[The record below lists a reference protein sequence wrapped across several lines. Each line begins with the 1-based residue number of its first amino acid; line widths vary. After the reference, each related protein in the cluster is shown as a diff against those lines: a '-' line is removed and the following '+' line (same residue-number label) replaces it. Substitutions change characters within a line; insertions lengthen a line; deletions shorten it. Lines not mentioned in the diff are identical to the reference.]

1 MSEAPSTA
9 PVCYRHPSRETYVQ
23 CTRCDRPICPDCMN
37 AASVGHQCPECVAQG
52 KRTQRPARTA
62 FGGTG
67 VGRSGYAT
75 RSLIGVNVLFMIA
88 STIAGGAS
96 ALFGGAGGGLGSL
109 LGSDTSVTRWGSV
122 IGYAAYGPGGE
133 MHGVAA
139 GEWWR
144 LITAMFLHYGLLHIL
159 TNMWALWQLGRYLE
173 SALGPV
179 RFTALYLIA
188 GFGGNVV
195 TYLFSA
201 QNQESAGA
209 STAIFGLFLAAVV
222 INRRL
227 GLQIAQ
233 LIPILVVNLIIT
245 FTIPGISK
253 TGHVGGLLVGGLVAV
268 VLAYAPASR
277 RTPFQAIGCAV
288 IVAGLIVAS
297 VLRTMSLLG

>member
-1 MSEAPSTA
+1 
-9 PVCYRHPSRETYVQ
+9 
-23 CTRCDRPICPDCMN
+23 MN
-37 AASVGHQCPECVAQG
+37 EASVGHQCPECVAEG

-62 FGGTG
+62 FGGSG
-67 VGRSGYAT
+67 VGRAAYAT
-75 RSLIGVNVLFMIA
+75 RTLIGINVLVMIA
-88 STIAGGAS
+88 STIAGGFG
-96 ALFGGAGGGLGSL
+96 ALFGGSGGGLGSL

-122 IGYAAYGPGGE
+122 IGYAAYGPGGA
-133 MHGVAA
+133 MHGIAA

-173 SALGPV
+173 AALGPA
-179 RFTALYLIA
+179 RFVALYLIA

-195 TYLFSA
+195 SYLFSA
-201 QNQESAGA
+201 PNQESAGA

-233 LIPILVVNLIIT
+233 LVPLLVVNLIIT

-253 TGHVGGLLVGGLVAV
+253 TGHLGGLLVGGIVAV
-268 VLAYAPASR
+268 ILAYAPAKR
-277 RTPFQAIGCAV
+277 RTQFQVIGCAV
-288 IVAGLIVAS
+288 VVAVLIVAA
-297 VLRTMSLLG
+297 VLRTMSLLS